1 MLLRWPCLYHI
12 LFYFLY
18 RLSTLEENL
27 KNESDMTAKLQ
38 KHNHELVKNLEST
51 TKVKDD
57 LEKKLR

>member
-1 MLLRWPCLYHI
+1 
-12 LFYFLY
+12 
-18 RLSTLEENL
+18 
-27 KNESDMTAKLQ
+27 MTAKLQ